1 MTDTN
6 NPSPQPIALPGRA
19 LLRLASPDGLA
30 AVKNF
35 LNGLISNDTGR
46 IGADRALYAALLS
59 PQGKFLF
66 DMFVAE
72 WQDALWLDVAAD
84 RAEELARKLAL
95 YRLRAKISI
104 DLQAGWQAFALI
116 GGAGLDSAPGLAAGF
131 GFTDPRLAGLGAR
144 LWLPPGAA
152 PSQGEPGDFAA
163 YEKLRIG
170 LGVPDGAQDIEI
182 DKGLLLEHHFEALHG
197 VDFRKG
203 CYVGQELTARTKYR
217 GLVKKQLFQVRGSA
231 ALPAAGS
238 QITLDGQEAGWLRS
252 SQGQDGLAL
261 LRLEAA
267 AKAAAGDRALLCDGI
282 ALEARLPDYAAQPES
297 E

>member
-1 MTDTN
+1 MTGTEN
-6 NPSPQPIALPGRA
+6 TSPQQIALPGRA
-19 LLRLASPDGLA
+19 LLRLASPDGVA
-30 AVKNF
+30 AVKSF

-46 IGADRALYAALLS
+46 IGPDRAIYAALLS

-72 WQDALWLDVAAD
+72 WQDALWLDVAAE
-84 RAEELARKLAL
+84 RAEELARKLML

-104 DLQAGWQAFALI
+104 EPQAGLQAFALI
-116 GGAGLDSAPGLAAGF
+116 GSSAPPTTPAPAAGF
-131 GFTDPRLAGLGAR
+131 GFTDPRLAALGAR
-144 LWLPPGAA
+144 LWLPPDAVPEHGQPA
-152 PSQGEPGDFAA
+152 PFTA
-163 YEKLRIG
+163 YETLRIG

-182 DKGLLLEHHFEALHG
+182 DKGLLLEHHFEALQG
-197 VDFRKG
+197 VDFKKG

-238 QITLDGQEAGWLRS
+238 LITQEGQEAGWLRS

-267 AKAAAGDRALLCDGI
+267 AKATGDSPLLCDGI
-282 ALEARLPDYAAQPES
+282 ALEARLPDYATLPKS

>member
-1 MTDTN
+1 MTGTN
-6 NPSPQPIALPGRA
+6 TPSPQPIALPGRA
-19 LLRLASPDGLA
+19 LLRLASPDGVA
-30 AVKNF
+30 AVKSF
-35 LNGLISNDTGR
+35 LNGLISNDTSR
-46 IGADRALYAALLS
+46 ISADRALYAALLS

-66 DMFVAE
+66 DMFAAE

-116 GGAGLDSAPGLAAGF
+116 GDARLELPAGF

-144 LWLPPGAA
+144 LWLPPGAV
-152 PSQGEPGDFAA
+152 PDQGEPGDFAA

-197 VDFRKG
+197 VDFKKG

-217 GLVKKQLFQVRGSA
+217 GLVKKQLFQVRGDA

-238 QITLDGQEAGWLRS
+238 LITLAGQEAGWLRS
-252 SQGQDGLAL
+252 SQGSEGLAL
-261 LRLEAA
+261 LRLEMA
-267 AKAAAGDRALLCDGI
+267 AKAAAGDGALLCDGI
-282 ALEARLPDYAAQPES
+282 ALEARLPDYATLPKS